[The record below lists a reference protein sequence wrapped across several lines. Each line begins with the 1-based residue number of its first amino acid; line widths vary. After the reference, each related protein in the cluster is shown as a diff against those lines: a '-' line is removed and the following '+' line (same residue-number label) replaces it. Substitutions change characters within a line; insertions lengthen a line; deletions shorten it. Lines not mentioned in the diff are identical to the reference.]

1 MERPL
6 DVTSC
11 EREPIRIPGAIQ
23 PHGVLLA
30 VDPEQLVV
38 RQAAGE
44 PGSLGVAAG
53 GLPLGRQLEEWSTPL
68 AALVRQFQA
77 NRAPGGFQGSLSEAG
92 RPVDV
97 TVHGGKGRVLLI
109 ELEPGDPERAGA
121 AACLA
126 EVEEATGAFERAHDN
141 EELLHQ
147 AAVLFRRIT
156 GFDRVMVYRFLEDN
170 SGQVVAEDQAPGLHS
185 FLDHRFPASDIP
197 SQARD
202 LYVRNTVRVIPDV
215 TYRPLPLERAPGEP
229 DDGPLDLSDCVLRS
243 VSPIHLRYLE
253 NMGVAASASI
263 SIVAGDVLWGLIACH
278 HMTPRRLPYE
288 VRAMCRVL
296 ARVLSRQIGAQADAA
311 IHRQRIRLRAME
323 DDLLGRLAR
332 EDGFEDGLERHA
344 TAFTQLISADGMA
357 ICRGGRVEIHGDCP
371 EPHQVE
377 AIRDW
382 LLAAEMVQPFATE
395 TLPERFAA
403 ASEFVATGAGLLSIV
418 LNRADGLAILWFRRE
433 QLQVVKWGGNPHQAM
448 TVDAASGQLT
458 PRASFELWQETVR
471 GRARAWSRAEIETA
485 GRLRIRLVELRQGK
499 QLGILNG
506 QLHGMI
512 QDKEK
517 LLAEQANLLTQ
528 KDLLLHEV
536 NHRVQNSLQLVS
548 SFLSLQMRGSQ
559 DPHVL
564 AQLEEARR
572 RLHAVALVHRRLY
585 QTEQV
590 QSVEMGRYLDE
601 LRQDLVSSFGP
612 EWAEQLQVRSDTISV
627 PTDQAVSLGLIVT
640 ELVVNSAKYAYQG
653 KVGPIIVQLRE
664 LAGRAITL
672 TVADRGVGE
681 AVSSGTGFGLRM
693 VQALCAQWQGS
704 IDHQDNRPGRRVVI
718 TFRAAA
724 A

>member
-6 DVTSC
+6 DVFSC
-11 EREPIRIPGAIQ
+11 EQEPIRIPGAIQ

-44 PGSLGVAAG
+44 PDWVGAAMA
-53 GLPLGRQLEEWSTPL
+53 GLPLGRQLEEWSAPL

-77 NRAPGGFQGSLSEAG
+77 SRAPGGFQGSLSGAG
-92 RPVDV
+92 QPVDV
-97 TVHGGKGRVLLI
+97 TVHRGRAGVLLI

-121 AACLA
+121 AECLA
-126 EVEEATGAFERAHDN
+126 EVEEAAGAFERAHDN
-141 EELLHQ
+141 EELLQQ
-147 AAVLFRRIT
+147 AAILFRRIT

-170 SGQVVAEDQAPGLHS
+170 SGLVVAEDRAEGLHS

-197 SQARD
+197 AQARD

-243 VSPIHLRYLE
+243 VSPIHLQYLE

-323 DDLLGRLAR
+323 DDLLARLAR
-332 EDGFEDGLERHA
+332 EDGFEEGLERHA
-344 TAFTQLISADGMA
+344 AAFTQLVSADGMA
-357 ICRGGRVEIHGDCP
+357 ICRNGRVEIHGDCP
-371 EPHQVE
+371 APHQVE
-377 AIRDW
+377 AVRDW
-382 LLAAEMVQPFATE
+382 LFNEEMVQPFATE
-395 TLPERFAA
+395 ALPERFPAA
-403 ASEFVATGAGLLSIV
+403 REFVGTGAGLLSIV
-418 LNRADGLAILWFRRE
+418 VNRPEGLAILWFRRE
-433 QLQVVKWGGNPHQAM
+433 QLQLVKWGGNPHQAM
-448 TVDAASGQLT
+448 TVDAVSGQLT

-471 GRARAWSRAEIETA
+471 GRARIWSRVEIETA
-485 GRLRIRLVELRQGK
+485 GRLCSRLVELRQGK

-506 QLHGMI
+506 QLRSMI

-517 LLAEQANLLTQ
+517 LLAEQESLLAQ
-528 KDLLLHEV
+528 KDLLLREV

-559 DPHVL
+559 EPHVL

-585 QTEQV
+585 QTDQV

-601 LRQDLVSSFGP
+601 LRHDLVSSFGP
-612 EWAEQLQVRSDTISV
+612 EWADHLQVRSDTISI

-653 KVGPIIVQLRE
+653 RVGPITVQLRE
-664 LAGRAITL
+664 LAGRAIAL
-672 TVADRGVGE
+672 TVADRGTGE
-681 AVSSGTGFGLRM
+681 AASTGTGFGLRM

-704 IDHQDNRPGRRVVI
+704 IDQQDNRPGRRVVV
-718 TFRAAA
+718 TVRAAA

>member
-23 PHGVLLA
+23 PHGVLLV

-44 PGSLGVAAG
+44 LGWMGVADE
-53 GLPLGRQLEEWSTPL
+53 LPLGRQLEEWSAPL

-77 NRAPGGFQGSLSEAG
+77 SRAPGGFQGSLSSAG
-92 RPVDV
+92 RSIDV
-97 TVHGGKGRVLLI
+97 TVHRGKGGGLLV
-109 ELEPGDPERAGA
+109 ELEPGEPDRAGA
-121 AACLA
+121 AECLA
-126 EVEEATGAFERAHDN
+126 AVEEATGAFERAHDN
-141 EELLHQ
+141 EDLLRQ

-156 GFDRVMVYRFLEDN
+156 GFDRVMVYRFLEDS
-170 SGQVVAEDQAPGLHS
+170 SGQVVAEDRAEGLHS

-215 TYRPLPLERAPGEP
+215 AYTPLPLEQAPGEP
-229 DDGPLDLSDCVLRS
+229 DGGPLDMSDCVLRS
-243 VSPIHLRYLE
+243 VSPIHLQYLE

-296 ARVLSRQIGAQADAA
+296 ARVLSRQISAQADAA
-311 IHRQRIRLRAME
+311 VHRQRMRLRAME
-323 DDLLGRLAR
+323 DELLARLAR
-332 EDGFEDGLERHA
+332 EDGFEDGLARHGA
-344 TAFTQLISADGMA
+344 AFTQLASADGMA
-357 ICRGGRVEIHGDCP
+357 ICRGGRVEIHGECP
-371 EPHQVE
+371 APHQVE

-382 LLAAEMVQPFATE
+382 LFAEEMVQPFATE
-395 TLPERFAA
+395 ALPERFPA
-403 ASEFVATGAGLLSIV
+403 ASGFVATGAGLLSIV
-418 LNRADGLAILWFRRE
+418 VNRAEGMAILWFRRE
-433 QLQVVKWGGNPHQAM
+433 QLQVVQWGGNPHQAM

-458 PRASFELWQETVR
+458 PRASFELWQEAVR
-471 GRARAWSRAEIETA
+471 GRARSWSRAEIETA
-485 GRLRIRLVELRQGK
+485 GRLCARLVELRQGK
-499 QLGILNG
+499 QLGILNA
-506 QLHGMI
+506 QLRSMV

-517 LLAEQANLLTQ
+517 LLAEQDNLLVQ
-528 KDLLLHEV
+528 KDLLLREV

-548 SFLSLQMRGSQ
+548 SFLSLQMRGS
-559 DPHVL
+559 DEPHVL
-564 AQLEEARR
+564 AQLQEARR
-572 RLHAVALVHRRLY
+572 RLQAVALVHRRLY
-585 QTEQV
+585 QTDQV

-601 LRQDLVSSFGP
+601 LRHDLVNSFGP
-612 EWAEQLQVRSDTISV
+612 EWAEQLQVRSDTISI

-653 KVGPIIVQLRE
+653 KVGPITVQLRE
-664 LAGRAITL
+664 LAGRSIAL

-681 AVSSGTGFGLRM
+681 AAPTGTGFGLRM

-704 IDHQDNRPGRRVVI
+704 IDQQDNRPGRRVVV
-718 TFRAAA
+718 TVRAAA
-724 A
+724 